1 MPTELEM
8 EKVMAIK
15 SIANSLDIL
24 ASELKRFNDKLDKW
38 TYHDALCIM
47 DVTKP

>member
-1 MPTELEM
+1 MPTGYEAETYR
-8 EKVMAIK
+8 AII
-15 SIANSLDIL
+15 SIAKSLDIL
-24 ASELKRFNDKLDKW
+24 ASEMKRFNDKLDKW